1 MLCTVYEFFLKRF
14 VQMKIKRTNNLE
26 ERGEESK
33 EESKKKNKRESKE
46 ESEVVN

>member
-1 MLCTVYEFFLKRF
+1 MYMRFFLKRF

>member
-1 MLCTVYEFFLKRF
+1 
-14 VQMKIKRTNNLE
+14 MKIKRTNNSE

-46 ESEVVN
+46 ESEVVNLEARVEVSNE